1 MATPTEASGF
11 LSGLTRAMIH
21 WAGFVGKDV
30 AVTVVE
36 FPVDGGGGVLVQVA
50 QGAPGGVVTR
60 GMGVAQTVEKAEQS
74 FGKALGTIQA
84 VANGVLEQLSGMGRR
99 PDEVHLEF
107 GLELTASAGTAVLV
121 AAGGAAH
128 LLVEMTW
135 KADSPSAA

>member
-1 MATPTEASGF
+1 
-11 LSGLTRAMIH
+11 
-21 WAGFVGKDV
+21 
-30 AVTVVE
+30 
-36 FPVDGGGGVLVQVA
+36 
-50 QGAPGGVVTR
+50 
-60 GMGVAQTVEKAEQS
+60 VEKLEHS

-107 GLELTASAGTAVLV
+107 GLEFTANAGTALLV

-135 KADSPSAA
+135 KVGQSSAA